1 MIVKLKDLKQEL
13 KRIAART
20 FWAYGSDELVKR
32 LRQCGVVPGTTL
44 MFHSSWNP
52 FGGFQGKPADVVRAL
67 KQAVGPEGLLVM
79 PSMPYHN
86 MSSAQWLAKGKA
98 MNVSRTPSMMGL
110 ISEVFRRSEGVR
122 RSLSPTHPLIAWG
135 RDADAFVG
143 GHERA
148 LKPFGAE
155 SPFARLLERN
165 ALILGFD
172 ATFSSFTFT
181 HFVEDQVCSTIPV
194 PLYEPEPMQGNVIDY
209 EGNAR
214 TIDAMVLSAR
224 ANALRREHRLQTA
237 LENGGVLKA
246 SRIGNTRLV
255 YIRAADLSDGALS
268 MVAKGEHF
276 FDFPEER
283 N

>member
-1 MIVKLKDLKQEL
+1 MAGQRQNNE
-13 KRIAART
+13 
-20 FWAYGSDELVKR
+20 R
-32 LRQCGVVPGTTL
+32 L
-44 MFHSSWNP
+44 
-52 FGGFQGKPADVVRAL
+52 D
-67 KQAVGPEGLLVM
+67 AVDDGAHFRSIPEE
-79 PSMPYHN
+79 
-86 MSSAQWLAKGKA
+86 
-98 MNVSRTPSMMGL
+98 R
-110 ISEVFRRSEGVR
+110 RRSAEFESDPSADRV
-122 RSLSPTHPLIAWG
+122 G

-246 SRIGNTRLV
+246 SRIGNTLACLYSRG
-255 YIRAADLSDGALS
+255 RF
-268 MVAKGEHF
+268 E
-276 FDFPEER
+276 
-283 N
+283 

>member
-135 RDADAFVG
+135 RDTDAFLG
-143 GHERA
+143 GHEHA

-165 ALILGFD
+165 AL
-172 ATFSSFTFT
+172 T

-194 PLYEPEPMQGNVIDY
+194 SLYEPDPMQGIVIDY

-224 ANALRREHRLQTA
+224 ANSLRREHRLQTA
-237 LENGGVLKA
+237 LEDGGVLKT

-255 YIRAADLSDGALS
+255 YIRAADLSGGALS